1 MAFLYMEFL
10 GSRRAFDLVFA
21 MVQGQGLDQLG
32 PKEQDGR
39 TRVAQGLEFVE
50 FITDQVDSSCNL
62 THRMMFG
69 GCTLYL
75 DGKVVA
81 LVCDD
86 QLFVKPTSA
95 GRAFIGNV
103 VEAPAYPGAK
113 NSFLIE
119 DQLDDGDW
127 LTKLLTVTASELPR
141 PRPQEEI
148 EEVAIV
154 SKLSQ

>member
-1 MAFLYMEFL
+1 MAQ
-10 GSRRAFDLVFA
+10 S
-21 MVQGQGLDQLG
+21 
-32 PKEQDGR
+32 
-39 TRVAQGLEFVE
+39 LEFVE
-50 FITDQVDSSCNL
+50 YIAGQVDNSCNL

-103 VEAPAYPGAK
+103 IEAPAYPGAK

-119 DQLDDGDW
+119 DQIENGEW
-127 LTKLLTVTASELPR
+127 LTNLLTVTAAELPT
-141 PRPQEEI
+141 PRLR
-148 EEVAIV
+148 
-154 SKLSQ
+154 KKKNR